1 MSEKYIISGKGFLSY
16 ANLESL
22 CKHGKKDELVQAEKT
37 VSYLIERSQEDLE
50 KLELGAEL
58 LGIDFV
64 DLEKKLVALKE
75 IGATK
80 KQIKKVIGTD
90 LEKIEKIASKRS
102 ELSYRTNMRE
112 KIKDAQG

>member
-1 MSEKYIISGKGFLSY
+1 MSEKYITQGKGFLSY
-16 ANLESL
+16 SNLESL
-22 CKHGKKDELVQAEKT
+22 CKHGKKDELIQAEST

-50 KLELGAEL
+50 KLEFGAEL

-90 LEKIEKIASKRS
+90 IEKIEKIASKRS

-112 KIKDAQG
+112 KIREAQG